1 MVREGR
7 YLPPQ
12 WSQSIRGGTS
22 YIKGNINRSGERILP
37 FQQFYPRGSH
47 ELSSLSIMRQA
58 AGVLKRSSV
67 IGAPHA
73 PMLHRSKTASGDTA
87 KLLAIIGADDWS
99 VKTTALTY
107 V

>member
-1 MVREGR
+1 MSFRPPPSCGRQQGPSAWVRV
-7 YLPPQ
+7 
-12 WSQSIRGGTS
+12 W
-22 YIKGNINRSGERILP
+22 
-37 FQQFYPRGSH
+37 
-47 ELSSLSIMRQA
+47 
-58 AGVLKRSSV
+58 KRSSV

-87 KLLAIIGADDWS
+87 KLLVIIGVPTDDWS